1 MAKSRWKEIEG
12 VILAHGAVAA
22 RRIDPRRVPTAEWVR
37 LKCQFG
43 CGGYGQCLMC
53 PPYAPEPEQ
62 TRRLLDAY
70 STGFL
75 IHWGH
80 ESGGRE
86 ALAEIER
93 QAFLKGYYKA
103 FAMASGPCDLCNE
116 CDLEGDCNHPSQA
129 RPSMEAC
136 GIDVFQ
142 TARDAG
148 FPIEVVTGPKDTP
161 NFYSLLLVE

>member
-1 MAKSRWKEIEG
+1 MAKNPWKEVADI
-12 VILAHGAVAA
+12 ILSHGATRV
-22 RRIDPRRVPTAEWVR
+22 RKVDPRQVPTGEWVR

-43 CGGYGQCLMC
+43 CGGYGQCLTC
-53 PPYAPEPEQ
+53 PPHAPTPEE
-62 TRRLLDAY
+62 TRKLLDDY

-75 IHWGH
+75 IYWGH
-80 ESGGRE
+80 EAGGRK

-93 QAFLKGYYKA
+93 QVFLKGWYKA
-103 FAMASGPCDLCNE
+103 FALGSGPCELCRE
-116 CDLEGDCNHPSQA
+116 CDLEWPCNHPSQA

-148 FPIEVVTGPKDTP
+148 FPIQVVTCHEDVP